1 MSVKKIS
8 KKPNEKLN
16 NKIIETLRKEL
27 KRKDEEIERL
37 KEEKE
42 ILFRVSLKNTKRK
55 LEEDKI
61 RNS

>member
-1 MSVKKIS
+1 MTAKKHS
-8 KKPNEKLN
+8 KKTEKSSNE
-16 NKIIETLRKEL
+16 KIIETLRNEL

-55 LEEDKI
+55 LEEQKN
-61 RNS
+61 NS

>member
-27 KRKDEEIERL
+27 KRKDKEIERL

>member
-1 MSVKKIS
+1 MSTKKIL

-16 NKIIETLRKEL
+16 NKIIETLRNEL

-55 LEEDKI
+55 IEEDKI